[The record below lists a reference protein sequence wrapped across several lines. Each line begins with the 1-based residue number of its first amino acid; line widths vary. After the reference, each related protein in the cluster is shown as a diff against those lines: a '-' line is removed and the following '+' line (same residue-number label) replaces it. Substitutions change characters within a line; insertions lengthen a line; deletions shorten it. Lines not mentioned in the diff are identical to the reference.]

1 MLDWQTHELDTHAA
15 LLRIRG
21 GRVETQVRLDSGKI
35 ADHVVWSRSGS
46 GRASQVIESKHVLR
60 LEPRHIHQAAG
71 YGDELGAA
79 VAVRVAA
86 HTEIPANVVQLAEDL
101 GVEIVEAISGIP
113 DGVVIIAAA
122 SLGGYLGSR
131 WQKERGEVNWTG
143 TVCGALIC
151 GALAAWLV
159 D

>member
-15 LLRIRG
+15 LLRIS
-21 GRVETQVRLDSGKI
+21 GRRAETQVRLDSGKI

-46 GRASQVIESKHVLR
+46 GRASRVIESKHVLR

-86 HTEIPANVVQLAEDL
+86 HTEIPENVALLAEDL
-101 GVEIVEAISGIP
+101 GVDIVDAISGIP
-113 DGVVIIAAA
+113 DGVVIAVAA
-122 SLGGYLGSR
+122 SVGGYLGSR
-131 WQKERGEVNWTG
+131 WQAEPGEVNWTG
-143 TVCGALIC
+143 AACGALLC